1 MPLPAAYPP
10 VTPAITVTDA
20 ARAIEF
26 YKAAFDA
33 VELYRLVDPESG
45 RVGHA
50 EFTIGGQLI
59 MIADEYP
66 AFNKSP
72 ATLGGSA
79 TKFVLMVTDT
89 DAAFAK
95 AIAAGA
101 TEVRPPKDQFYGWR
115 AGSLRDPFG
124 HEWMLQHEIEKV
136 SPEEMQQRWNGMT
149 TKCK

>member
-1 MPLPAAYPP
+1 MPLPATYPP
-10 VTPAITVTDA
+10 LTPAIAVTDA

-26 YKAAFDA
+26 YKSAFDA
-33 VELYRLVDPESG
+33 VELYRLVDPENG

-50 EFTIGGQLI
+50 EITIGGQLM

-79 TKFVLMVTDT
+79 TKFVLIVPDT
-89 DAAFAK
+89 DAAFAR
-95 AIAAGA
+95 AIAAGG
-101 TEVRPPKDQFYGWR
+101 TELRAPKDQFYGCR

-136 SPEEMQQRWNGMT
+136 SPEEMQRRWDAMV
-149 TKCK
+149 KC